1 MSSDALVEQ
10 EMSVSPSHLPDGN
23 TWVEDEDR
31 WDMVTGFDASLEAA
45 IAAVNSQVRGLWDP
59 AHSS

>member
-45 IAAVNSQVRGLWDP
+45 IAAVNSQVRGL
-59 AHSS
+59 